1 MPLLS
6 GRVPHHYSH
15 SQPQPQLLSGPETAQ
30 TGGGRSRPIFVV
42 DPLYCAANLSPELGT
57 SSPSSN
63 YSFMESR
70 TDFEAILVIPR
81 RVPAHVSTEG
91 GDPPPSYEEVNDL
104 IGEPPSYDSL
114 FQKKR
119 EDENKDSTIISDFG
133 KFFFAIALVLLVI
146 LAVIFLQ
153 SPGDFVL
160 AFITFVGLLFIIFVI
175 GLCKI
180 FKKC

>member
-6 GRVPHHYSH
+6 GGVQHHYSH

-30 TGGGRSRPIFVV
+30 TGGGGFRPIFVV

-81 RVPAHVSTEG
+81 KDPAHVSTERG
-91 GDPPPSYEEVNDL
+91 HPPTSYEEVNDL

-119 EDENKDSTIISDFG
+119 EDENKDSSISCHFLAISRRFRSCFYYLCWTTNHYFCHWTMQDFQEM
-133 KFFFAIALVLLVI
+133 LSSCI
-146 LAVIFLQ
+146 LYYKQ
-153 SPGDFVL
+153 
-160 AFITFVGLLFIIFVI
+160 
-175 GLCKI
+175 
-180 FKKC
+180 